1 MQSDG
6 KTPGRCQKTWL
17 FWSTMGWQ
25 WNLFFFAGWTFFAG
39 CGKLMSLKRYFWQ
52 SQKYMAKIY
61 GKAKKPM
68 SIADRFEGIG
78 LMVVRESGNFERMC
92 NRCVSV
98 VLNQPIA
105 HQGEQP
111 AWWLA
116 LVRVDRKQEEKYGSS
131 PAPAAQRIQ
140 IAGRTCSSSRCTVQ
154 Q

>member
-1 MQSDG
+1 
-6 KTPGRCQKTWL
+6 
-17 FWSTMGWQ
+17 
-25 WNLFFFAGWTFFAG
+25 
-39 CGKLMSLKRYFWQ
+39 
-52 SQKYMAKIY
+52 MAKIY

-111 AWWLA
+111 AW
-116 LVRVDRKQEEKYGSS
+116 
-131 PAPAAQRIQ
+131 
-140 IAGRTCSSSRCTVQ
+140 
-154 Q
+154 